1 MANSKLLV
9 LVNSSNSRY
18 YYALRGLKA
27 LANMIHECIEQDVFL
42 RRKKNRASRFQ
53 RDAEK

>member
-27 LANMIHECIEQDVFL
+27 LAHECIEQVVFL

-53 RDAEK
+53 RDAGK